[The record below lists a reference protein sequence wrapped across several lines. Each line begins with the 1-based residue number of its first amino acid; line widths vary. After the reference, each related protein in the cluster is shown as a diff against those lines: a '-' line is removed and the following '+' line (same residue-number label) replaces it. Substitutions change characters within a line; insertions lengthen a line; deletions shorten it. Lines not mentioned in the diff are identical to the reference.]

1 MQIACHTPLS
11 AIGAG
16 KKPDCERLSGPSV
29 WRGSQTPTKGERTVK
44 DAGFHHVSV
53 LLEEVLDLLHPA
65 PGGRFLDGTVGGA
78 GHAAALLERVGPE
91 GFLYGI
97 DQDPAALAVA
107 EERLS
112 RLGSNFELRRGN
124 FADVL
129 PEWDLPPLT
138 GILLDLGVSSH
149 QLDTAERGFS
159 FRHEGPLDMRMGDE
173 GPSAADLVN
182 GLPERELV
190 DILFRYGEERQ
201 SRAIARAIL
210 KRRTD
215 QPFRT
220 TRELADVIER
230 VIPAYKAGGIH
241 PATRTFQALRIAV
254 NRELDVLTQVL
265 PAAISKLAP
274 GGRLAVISF
283 HSLEDRIV
291 KTVFRDM
298 AKTCVCPPK
307 LPICVCGTVP
317 QVKVI
322 TSKPV
327 EASEDEVRANPRS
340 RSAKLRVA
348 ERI

>member
-1 MQIACHTPLS
+1 MN
-11 AIGAG
+11 
-16 KKPDCERLSGPSV
+16 
-29 WRGSQTPTKGERTVK
+29 

-53 LLEEVLDLLHPA
+53 LLKEVLDLLQPA

-78 GHAAALLERVGPE
+78 GHAAALLEAIGPE

-97 DQDPAALAVA
+97 DQDPEALEAA
-107 EERLS
+107 EERL
-112 RLGSNFELRRGN
+112 RRRGSNFELRLGN

-129 PEWDLPPLT
+129 PQWDLPPLH

-159 FRHEGPLDMRMGDE
+159 FRLEGPLDMRMGTT

-182 GLPERELV
+182 TLPERELA
-190 DILFRYGEERQ
+190 DILFTFGEERRA
-201 SRAIARAIL
+201 RAIARAIL
-210 KRRTD
+210 KRRSE

-220 TRELADVIER
+220 TRELTEVIER
-230 VIPAYKAGGIH
+230 VIPAHQAGGIH

-254 NRELDVLTQVL
+254 NRELDVLRDVL
-265 PAAISKLAP
+265 PVAISKLAP

-291 KTVFRDM
+291 KTAFRDM
-298 AKTCVCPPK
+298 ARSCVCPPK
-307 LPICVCGTVP
+307 LPVCACGTVP
-317 QVKVI
+317 TVKVI
-322 TSKPV
+322 TPKPL

-340 RSAKLRVA
+340 RSAKLRVV

>member
-1 MQIACHTPLS
+1 M
-11 AIGAG
+11 
-16 KKPDCERLSGPSV
+16 
-29 WRGSQTPTKGERTVK
+29 K

-53 LLEEVLDLLHPA
+53 LMDEVLDLLRPTT
-65 PGGRFLDGTVGGA
+65 GGRFLDGTVGGA
-78 GHAAALLERVGPE
+78 GHAAALLERIGGA

-97 DQDPAALAVA
+97 DQDPEALAVA
-107 EERLS
+107 EERLG
-112 RLGSNFELRRGN
+112 RVGGNFELRQGN
-124 FADVL
+124 FASVL
-129 PEWDLPPLT
+129 PTWDLPPLD

-159 FRHEGPLDMRMGDE
+159 FRQDGPLDMRMGAT

-182 GLPERELV
+182 ALGERELV
-190 DILFRYGEERQ
+190 DILFRFGEERH
-201 SRAIARAIL
+201 ARAIVRAML
-210 KRRTD
+210 KRRTE

-220 TRELADVIER
+220 TRELAETIER
-230 VIPAYKAGGIH
+230 VVPPYKAGGIH

-254 NRELDVLTQVL
+254 NRELEVLTEVL
-265 PAAISKLAP
+265 PAAISKLKP

-291 KTVFRDM
+291 KTVFRDL
-298 AKTCVCPPK
+298 ARTCTCPPK

-317 QVKVI
+317 TVKVL
-322 TSKPV
+322 TSKPR
-327 EASEDEVRANPRS
+327 EAAEDEVRANPRS

>member
-1 MQIACHTPLS
+1 MWQ
-11 AIGAG
+11 
-16 KKPDCERLSGPSV
+16 
-29 WRGSQTPTKGERTVK
+29 GSQTPPEGERTVK

-53 LLEEVLDLLHPA
+53 LMQEVLDLLRPA
-65 PGGRFLDGTVGGA
+65 PGGRFLDGTIGGA
-78 GHAAALLERVGPE
+78 GHAAALLETVGPE

-112 RLGSNFELRRGN
+112 RRGTNFELRRGN
-124 FADVL
+124 FAEVL
-129 PEWDLPPLT
+129 PAWELPPLD

-159 FRHEGPLDMRMGDE
+159 FRLEGPLDMRMGE
-173 GPSAADLVN
+173 TGPSAADLVN
-182 GLPERELV
+182 DLSERELV
-190 DILFRYGEERQ
+190 EILFRYGEERQ
-201 SRAIARAIL
+201 ARGIARAIL
-210 KRRTD
+210 RRREEK
-215 QPFRT
+215 PFRT
-220 TRELADVIER
+220 TRELAEVVER
-230 VIPAYKAGGIH
+230 LIPAFKAGGIH

-265 PAAISKLAP
+265 PEAVAKLAP

-298 AKTCVCPPK
+298 ARTCVCPPR
-307 LPICVCGTVP
+307 LPVCACGTVP
-317 QVKVI
+317 TVKVI
-322 TSKPV
+322 TPKPI
-327 EASEDEVRANPRS
+327 EASEDEVRANARS